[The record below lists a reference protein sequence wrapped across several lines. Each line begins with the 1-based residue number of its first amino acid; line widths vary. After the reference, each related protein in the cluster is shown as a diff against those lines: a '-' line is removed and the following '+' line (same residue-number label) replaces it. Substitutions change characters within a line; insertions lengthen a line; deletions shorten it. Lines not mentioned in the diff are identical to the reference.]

1 MRSLF
6 ALFLVVSASP
16 LAAATWTVDTL
27 ADDPTATCDVS
38 CSLRGAIARA
48 AAGDHIDF
56 AAALPRPATITL
68 QHGEIAIGR
77 SLTITGPGANVLTIS
92 GGNQSR
98 IFAIQGSDASVDV
111 VLRGLR
117 FANGN
122 HVVPSQGDFPPQAE
136 GGALR
141 IGSGDRVRI
150 ERCEF
155 DNNGA
160 YGAFGVAADTQADG
174 HGGAGGDGGIAL
186 GGAIANH
193 GWLHIERSFF
203 IGNFVTGGLGG
214 RGSNGRNG
222 SSAGQNGG
230 HGGDGGRGGAAY
242 GGAIHSDGTLTI
254 VNTSFFSN
262 RATSAGGGNGGTGG
276 ASQSGLP
283 GNGGDGG
290 ASGDATA
297 GALHIVAGTADIDFT
312 TFHQGV
318 LNAWPTSTGGAAG
331 GIGADAGA
339 NGVPGTL
346 GGTLFSLLGT
356 TRINGSLVNDGDS
369 ARPICDGA
377 RSLPS
382 NLGQNRLSDASCGA
396 GFMVDTALNGK
407 IIGYIDG
414 HEGTRIL
421 SIDGQSSLVDALA
434 DCTRIDGSLLA
445 VDGRGGRRPIVTRT
459 AATPC
464 DLGALEYNL
473 IDLFRDG
480 FER

>member
-1 MRSLF
+1 MRSTL
-6 ALFLVVSASP
+6 ALILAFSATP
-16 LAAATWTVDTL
+16 LSAATWTVDTT
-27 ADDPTATCDVS
+27 ADDPAANCDTG

-48 AAGDHIDF
+48 AAGDRIVF
-56 AAALPRPATITL
+56 AASLPRPATITL

-77 SLTITGPGANVLTIS
+77 SLSIEGPGADLLTLS

-98 IFAIQGSDASVDV
+98 IFSIQGIDSSTDV
-111 VLRGLR
+111 ALRDLR

-122 HVVPSQGDFPPQAE
+122 HVVASGEAFPPAAE

-160 YGAFGVAADTQADG
+160 YGALGQAAGTQPDGSGAD
-174 HGGAGGDGGIAL
+174 GGDGGIAL

-193 GWLHIERSFF
+193 GWLHIENSFF

-214 RGSNGRNG
+214 RGGNGRAG
-222 SSAGQNGG
+222 TAAGQNGG
-230 HGGDGGRGGAAY
+230 HGGLGGRGGSAF
-242 GGAIHSDGTLTI
+242 GGAIHSDGTLSL
-254 VNTSFFSN
+254 VNVSFFSN

-276 ASQSGLP
+276 SSASGTP

-290 ASGDATA
+290 ASGDASG
-297 GALHIVAGTADIDFT
+297 GALYLVAGSTDIDFS

-318 LNAWPTSTGGAAG
+318 LNAWPVSTGGAAG
-331 GIGADAGA
+331 GAGA
-339 NGVPGTL
+339 TSGAAGTPGRL
-346 GGTLFSLLGT
+346 GGTLISMLGITRIHASLL
-356 TRINGSLVNDGDS
+356 NDGDGV
-369 ARPICDGA
+369 RPVCDPVGGRPTA
-377 RSLPS
+377 V
-382 NLGQNRLSDASCGA
+382 GENRISDASCGD
-396 GFMVDTALNGK
+396 GFTVDATLNGK
-407 IIGYIDG
+407 ILGYLDGAEGVRILGIDG
-414 HEGTRIL
+414 
-421 SIDGQSSLVDALA
+421 SSNLVDALP
-434 DCTRIDGSLLA
+434 DCQRIDGSALTR
-445 VDGRGGRRPIVTRT
+445 DGRGGRRPVVTRH
-459 AATPC
+459 AGTPC